1 MIRENIMRQIQPILL
16 LILTLSFTTSCQKSG
31 DRQIQAQP
39 VVKNIQ
45 VGKDYHSFANTD
57 AVTISHIDLNLS
69 VSFANN
75 SIHGRNIIHFLRKKP
90 EATTISLDSRNLSII
105 AVSSMNSEALKWQV
119 GKKDALLGEEII
131 IELPKDDSHAFIIE
145 YQTSPQATGLQWL
158 TPAQTSDKKHPFLY
172 SQSEAIHARSW
183 IPLQDTPQVRQ
194 TYKATVTVDK
204 KLRAVMSAYN
214 NPETNINAASFQFEM
229 PQAIPSYLIA
239 LAVGNLQYQSI
250 GPRSGVWAEPVLL
263 QKAAHEF
270 EDTEKMIQA
279 GEALYGAYAWGT
291 YDLLILPSSFP
302 FGGMENPRLSFITP
316 TVLAGDKSLVSLIA
330 HELAHSW
337 SGNLVSNATWRDLW
351 LNEGFTSYFEAR
363 ITEVVK
369 GKDIKDM
376 EAVLSYQAMKEEM
389 LELSDKDQKLALDL
403 RGQDPDDAFTEVPY
417 NKGKMFLDW
426 LESQYG
432 REVFDSFIKNYFQY
446 FSFQSITTE
455 NFVEY
460 LTQNLLNKNP
470 DIVSIEQV
478 NEWIYQPS
486 IPANAIIPTT
496 SLFSDIDDISQQ
508 WMENKLTT
516 KNIPTDQWTTQQWL
530 YFLNNLPDSLTTD
543 RMVQLDKTFDLSNIQ
558 NSEIAHIWFLLSI
571 RYNYQP
577 AFANLRKYLMEIGRR
592 KLIVPLYKELA
603 QSHEHKQWGRS
614 VYQQARK
621 GYHSLAQGTID
632 QVFE

>member
-1 MIRENIMRQIQPILL
+1 MIRENIMRQLQPILL
-16 LILTLSFTTSCQKSG
+16 LLLTLVFTSSCQNSG
-31 DRQIQAQP
+31 DRQIQPQP

-57 AVTISHIDLNLS
+57 AVTINHIDLNLA

-75 SIHGRNIIHFLRKKP
+75 SIHGRNTIHFSRKKP

-119 GKKDALLGEEII
+119 GRKDALLGEEII
-131 IELPKDDSHAFIIE
+131 IELPKDDSHAFVIE

-214 NPETNINAASFQFEM
+214 NPETDIAAASFQFEM

-376 EAVLSYQAMKEEM
+376 EAVLSYQAMREEM
-389 LELSDKDQKLALDL
+389 LELADKDQKLALDL

-432 REVFDSFIKNYFQY
+432 REVFDSFIKNYFQH
-446 FSFQSITTE
+446 FTFQSITTE

-460 LTQNLLNKNP
+460 LSQNLLNKNP

-478 NEWIYQPS
+478 NEWIYHPG

-496 SLFSDIDDISQQ
+496 SLFSDIDAISQQ
-508 WMENKLTT
+508 WLENKLTT

-530 YFLNNLPDSLTTD
+530 YFLNNLPDNLTTD
-543 RMVQLDKTFDLSNIQ
+543 RMIQLDKTFDLSNIQ

-577 AFANLRKYLMEIGRR
+577 AFANLRKYL
-592 KLIVPLYKELA
+592 
-603 QSHEHKQWGRS
+603 
-614 VYQQARK
+614 
-621 GYHSLAQGTID
+621 
-632 QVFE
+632 